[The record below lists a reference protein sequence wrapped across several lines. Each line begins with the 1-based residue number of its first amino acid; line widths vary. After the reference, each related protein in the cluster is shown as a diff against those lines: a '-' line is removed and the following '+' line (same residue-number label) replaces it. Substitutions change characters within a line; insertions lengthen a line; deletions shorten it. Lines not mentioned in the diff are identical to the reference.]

1 MQGAWVPSVV
11 WELYP
16 TCHEV
21 QPKVKMGVHLRW
33 QKELHGL
40 FEKLLFQLQMQL
52 SVSEDGYI
60 HYGDKVML
68 VSPDHPETEA
78 DLFLRGDLSL
88 CMTPDE
94 IKAHLSNELE
104 VPCGLSATQTKIPVG
119 RNTFTILW

>member
-1 MQGAWVPSVV
+1 M
-11 WELYP
+11 
-16 TCHEV
+16 
-21 QPKVKMGVHLRW
+21 
-33 QKELHGL
+33 HGL
-40 FEKLLFQLQMQL
+40 FEKFLFQLQMQL

-104 VPCGLSATQTKIPVG
+104 VPCGLSAAPIKIPVG